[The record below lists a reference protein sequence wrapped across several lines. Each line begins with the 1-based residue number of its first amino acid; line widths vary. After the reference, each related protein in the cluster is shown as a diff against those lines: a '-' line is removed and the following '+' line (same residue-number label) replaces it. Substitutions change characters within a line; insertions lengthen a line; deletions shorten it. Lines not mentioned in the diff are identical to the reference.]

1 MLISY
6 ISGRNKNL
14 KNNLSNT
21 KEGGPYM
28 ISIKNKQSG
37 FTIIELLI
45 VIVVIGILAG
55 LVLTTF
61 NGIQA
66 KARDTE
72 RETDIKALH
81 AQIEAFWAQKGYYPS
96 LTDMN
101 NRTATTGFV
110 AVNLKG
116 LDAGAFQDP
125 KAAGTNP
132 DYLAAA
138 TATGVVRYI
147 YNVKTSADAS
157 CEADDTTCAKYTLT
171 ANLEGTLNGSNTYS
185 KTSLNN

>member
-1 MLISY
+1 MKSL
-6 ISGRNKNL
+6 
-14 KNNLSNT
+14 
-21 KEGGPYM
+21 
-28 ISIKNKQSG
+28 KNKQSG

-61 NGIQA
+61 NGIQQ

-72 RETDIKALH
+72 RQTDIKAIH
-81 AQIEAFWAQKGYYPS
+81 AQVEAFWAQKGYYPS
-96 LTDMN
+96 LTDLN
-101 NRTATTGFV
+101 DRTATTGFV

-125 KAAGTNP
+125 KGANGTLLAAPAANGYAYAVTNSAGT
-132 DYLAAA
+132 
-138 TATGVVRYI
+138 T
-147 YNVKTSADAS
+147 
-157 CEADDTTCAKYTLT
+157 CEADDTTCAKYTMT
-171 ANLEGTLNGSNTYS
+171 ATLEGTINGAATYV

>member
-1 MLISY
+1 MTSH
-6 ISGRNKNL
+6 K
-14 KNNLSNT
+14 T
-21 KEGGPYM
+21 
-28 ISIKNKQSG
+28 KQSG
-37 FTIIELLI
+37 FTIVELLI

-55 LVLTTF
+55 LVITTF
-61 NGIQA
+61 NGIQQ

-72 RETDIKALH
+72 RETDVKALH

-101 NRTATTGFV
+101 DRTATTGFV

-125 KAAGTNP
+125 KGTATALVATPAASAYAYAVTNSAGT
-132 DYLAAA
+132 
-138 TATGVVRYI
+138 T
-147 YNVKTSADAS
+147 

-171 ANLEGTLNGSNTYS
+171 GTLEGTLNGSS
-185 KTSLNN
+185 VFVKTSLNN